1 MAVKILLKNSPKTVI
16 VDDEAY
22 EYIISNDYLT
32 KVELISNLRLHSS
45 GCAVFQK
52 SWKKTDGNYKTETI
66 YLHKLIAQNF
76 IPQSADPTQKLVLAR
91 NGNMLDC
98 RIKNLKWCNRSEI
111 KRNISTT
118 NNKTG
123 YIGVTKDRRT
133 YRAIIYF
140 QGKPISLGN
149 YKTPEEA
156 AEAYNKKSIELFGKT
171 RSLNKIRKN
180 KDCSVRVSAAH

>member
-16 VDDEAY
+16 VDDDVY
-22 EYIISNDYLT
+22 EYVTTNDYLT
-32 KVELISNLRLHSS
+32 KVEFISNLRLHSS

-52 SWKKTDGNYKTETI
+52 SWKKTDGTYKTETI
-66 YLHKLIAQNF
+66 YLHKLVAQNF
-76 IPQSADPTQKLVLAR
+76 IPPSEDSSKKLVLAK

-98 RIKNLKWCNRSEI
+98 RVKNLKWCNRSEI

-123 YIGVTKDRRT
+123 YIGVTKDRKT

-171 RSLNKIRKN
+171 RSLNKIKRN
-180 KDCSVRVSAAH
+180 TDVRVSTSN